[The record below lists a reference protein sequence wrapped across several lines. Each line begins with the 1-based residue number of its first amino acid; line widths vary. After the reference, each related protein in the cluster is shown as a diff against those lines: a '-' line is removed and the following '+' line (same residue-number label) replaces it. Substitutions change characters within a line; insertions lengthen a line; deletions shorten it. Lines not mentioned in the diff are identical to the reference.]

1 MGAGGGVLSSTE
13 RGGRASCST
22 TSPASHSRTHSTPSS
37 TDPASPSP
45 PPGTPHH
52 MLSMGY
58 RSPTPQLCTPQHPT
72 SIAIPVGT
80 TASRIPWHPQHHT
93 PTPPPASHAVLRVS
107 CPTPP
112 PPTQS
117 KEGGG
122 ATNTGDPLRSPCPPS
137 IGHRAHLLA
146 ARGLVRGGDTLQ
158 LSLWISVPPNPP
170 HSHTHPPLLIP
181 IGASRRWAPRRAQ
194 GGTGGGHRGGHSP
207 TPGITPPGA
216 VQNRS
221 ALCREVGAGTG
232 FNPQRAVSPRPQ
244 GTDAVCGVGGARGLP
259 PHTHVVVEGFGLTR
273 VLTRLTAVGGCAVKV
288 PEDAAG
294 GGRKASEPP
303 PLSPHPPTALSP
315 IPGLWGG
322 GRGLSLAAVEALMR
336 SGCGAGGGTGLGS

>member
-1 MGAGGGVLSSTE
+1 M
-13 RGGRASCST
+13 
-22 TSPASHSRTHSTPSS
+22 
-37 TDPASPSP
+37 
-45 PPGTPHH
+45 
-52 MLSMGY
+52 
-58 RSPTPQLCTPQHPT
+58 
-72 SIAIPVGT
+72 
-80 TASRIPWHPQHHT
+80 
-93 PTPPPASHAVLRVS
+93 
-107 CPTPP
+107 
-112 PPTQS
+112 
-117 KEGGG
+117 
-122 ATNTGDPLRSPCPPS
+122 RSPCPPS

-322 GRGLSLAAVEALMR
+322 GGHRAGLVAPLW
-336 SGCGAGGGTGLGS
+336 GGWGGGVLPPPAVFAWRRSLCTAAQIPGP

>member
-1 MGAGGGVLSSTE
+1 M
-13 RGGRASCST
+13 
-22 TSPASHSRTHSTPSS
+22 
-37 TDPASPSP
+37 
-45 PPGTPHH
+45 
-52 MLSMGY
+52 
-58 RSPTPQLCTPQHPT
+58 
-72 SIAIPVGT
+72 
-80 TASRIPWHPQHHT
+80 
-93 PTPPPASHAVLRVS
+93 
-107 CPTPP
+107 
-112 PPTQS
+112 
-117 KEGGG
+117 
-122 ATNTGDPLRSPCPPS
+122 RSPCPPS

-244 GTDAVCGVGGARGLP
+244 GTDVVCVCGG
-259 PHTHVVVEGFGLTR
+259 
-273 VLTRLTAVGGCAVKV
+273 GGCTGSA
-288 PEDAAG
+288 PPYSRSR
-294 GGRKASEPP
+294 GR
-303 PLSPHPPTALSP
+303 LWPHSSAHTSH
-315 IPGLWGG
+315 G
-322 GRGLSLAAVEALMR
+322 GRGLR
-336 SGCGAGGGTGLGS
+336 SKGPRRRCGGGTQSVSAPPAVPTSPHSPQPHPGAMGGGWAEPSHS